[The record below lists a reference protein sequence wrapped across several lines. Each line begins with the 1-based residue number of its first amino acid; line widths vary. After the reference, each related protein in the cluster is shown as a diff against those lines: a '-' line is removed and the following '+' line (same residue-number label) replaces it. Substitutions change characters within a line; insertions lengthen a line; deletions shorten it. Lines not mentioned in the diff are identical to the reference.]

1 MIAVVH
7 SVAVKRG
14 NKVDI
19 NRFCIIALFVCCA
32 KQHCYKRT
40 KRHIRNRNRLI
51 LFTRVRMFCSFRAVS
66 LGTTHIHISTYTGG
80 STVFPN
86 CATYS

>member
-1 MIAVVH
+1 VH

-19 NRFCIIALFVCCA
+19 SCFCIICTFGCCA
-32 KQHCYKRT
+32 KQHYYKRT
-40 KRHIRNRNRLI
+40 KRHIRNRNRLT
-51 LFTRVRMFCSFRAVS
+51 LFTRVGMLCRFRAVS
-66 LGTTHIHISTYTGG
+66 LETTHIHMSTYTGG
-80 STVFPN
+80 STDFPN